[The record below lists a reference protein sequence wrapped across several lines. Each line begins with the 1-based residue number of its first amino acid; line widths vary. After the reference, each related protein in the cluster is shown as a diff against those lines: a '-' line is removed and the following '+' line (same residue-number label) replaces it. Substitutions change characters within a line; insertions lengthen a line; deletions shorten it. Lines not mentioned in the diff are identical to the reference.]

1 MAPGRALVVALVAL
15 CAACRHPIVPVTS
28 AVAGLPG
35 SGKVYTLANLH
46 TDDRDKV
53 VSAANFQ
60 YVNVIPVCSE
70 VSLVA
75 ADQKSLQFRVM
86 ATGQDYTYVYHG
98 AAGEPFDRVLA
109 RYFGPACPRAELDA
123 LSPVEKEGVRLGSAL
138 KGMRKQAVIL
148 AMGYPP
154 LSATRTLELPTWQY
168 WATSGTSFI
177 VVFDD
182 DGSVQGIRY

>member
-1 MAPGRALVVALVAL
+1 MAPSRVLVVALAAL
-15 CAACRHPIVPVTS
+15 FVACRHPIVPVTN
-28 AVAGLPG
+28 AVLGLPG

-46 TDDRDKV
+46 ADDRDKV

-60 YVNVIPVCSE
+60 YVGVIPVCSE
-70 VSLVA
+70 VTLLA
-75 ADQKSLQFRVM
+75 ADQKSLQFKVA
-86 ATGQDYTYVYHG
+86 ATGQEYSYVYHG
-98 AAGEPFDRVLA
+98 AAVEPFEQVLA
-109 RYFGPACPRAELDA
+109 RYFGPRCPHAELDA
-123 LSPVEKEGVRLGSAL
+123 LSPVEKEGVRLGTAA

-154 LSATRTLELPTWQY
+154 PSATRTLELPTWQY

-182 DGSVQGIRY
+182 DGVVQGIRY